1 MAASPVASRPSE
13 PSLRRL
19 VDFYDPQVKGRDA
32 RNRTLDEILAWSDAR
47 LESQHDYIQTLFP
60 LPEGSMFSFAAPVV
74 DEQTFLYWRGRGG
87 DDLKDGVRR
96 ALERMLRFYGF
107 EVRWHP
113 VVTIAAAAEEEE
125 EEEED
130 RKAGFARWV
139 RPLDHNHLRI
149 TRIIRSLRVLGLAD
163 EARAFYD
170 ALVET
175 HATHGRIGRSSLGY
189 WRRAAT
195 EPLHIAP
202 DGEEV
207 EWLEKYHVGE

>member
-32 RNRTLDEILAWSDAR
+32 RNRTLDEILGWSDAR

-74 DEQTFLYWRGRGG
+74 DEQTFVYWRGRDG
-87 DDLKDGVRR
+87 LKDGVRR

-107 EVRWHP
+107 EVRWHLP
-113 VVTIAAAAEEEE
+113 VMTIAAAAEEQ
-125 EEEED
+125 D
-130 RKAGFARWV
+130 RRAGFARWV

-175 HATHGRIGRSSLGY
+175 YGAYGRIGRASLGY

-195 EPLHIAP
+195 GPLHVAP

-207 EWLEKYHVGE
+207 EWLEKYHVDE